1 MGLIADD
8 RRKPFSFRVF
18 SRLSWFLFRNVVL
31 RNGACFPGEI
41 ASPTGK
47 TGRDNAWNGA
57 DIFAPT
63 LMRFPFSRP
72 LKSRVSATLALALLG
87 ASFGSCSP
95 VEPLRPS
102 NAAMPVKTTA
112 NTTYRTPP
120 VPSVRPTGGAS
131 NVTINRIPVNGPYIA
146 ITFDDGPH
154 ATFTPRLLDML
165 RERNLKATFYVCG
178 NNAELYPD
186 LLRRMIAEGHE
197 IGNHSY
203 NHPNLGKMSQEQ
215 VRSQLSRTHEA
226 IVRATGI
233 APRTF
238 RPPYGS
244 FTQAQREWAMK
255 EYGYPTVL
263 WSVDPFDWKKP
274 GAGAI
279 TSRILGQTGSGGIIL
294 AHDIHGQ
301 TIDAM
306 PGTLDG
312 LSSKG
317 YRFVTVTQLMAM
329 RVDSAPQQ
337 TAPAIP

>member
-1 MGLIADD
+1 
-8 RRKPFSFRVF
+8 
-18 SRLSWFLFRNVVL
+18 
-31 RNGACFPGEI
+31 
-41 ASPTGK
+41 
-47 TGRDNAWNGA
+47 
-57 DIFAPT
+57 
-63 LMRFPFSRP
+63 MRFPFSRP
-72 LKSRVSATLALALLG
+72 LKRRVAATLALALLG

-95 VEPLRPS
+95 AEPLRPS

-112 NTTYRTPP
+112 NTAYRTPP
-120 VPSVRPTGGAS
+120 VQGARHMGAS
-131 NVTINRIPVNGPYIA
+131 SGVTLNRIPVNGPYIA

-154 ATFTPRLLDML
+154 GTLTPRLLDML
-165 RERNLKATFYVCG
+165 RERNIKATFYVCG

-233 APRTF
+233 APRTM

-279 TSRILGQTGSGGIIL
+279 TSRILAGTGNGGIIL
-294 AHDIHGQ
+294 AHDIHSQ

-306 PGTLDG
+306 PATLDG
-312 LSSKG
+312 LLSKG
-317 YRFVTVTQLMAM
+317 YRFVTVSQLRAM
-329 RVDSAPQQ
+329 RIDSAPQPS
-337 TAPAIP
+337 APAIP

>member
-1 MGLIADD
+1 LTKRAC
-8 RRKPFSFRVF
+8 
-18 SRLSWFLFRNVVL
+18 LS
-31 RNGACFPGEI
+31 GEI
-41 ASPTGK
+41 ATLAGK
-47 TGRDNAWNGA
+47 TRRDNVRAEA

-95 VEPLRPS
+95 VEPLKPS
-102 NAAMPVKTTA
+102 PAAMPVKTTA
-112 NTTYRTPP
+112 NTAYRTPP
-120 VPSVRPTGGAS
+120 VKSAHQPAVATG
-131 NVTINRIPVNGPYIA
+131 VTINRIPVNGPYIA

-165 RERNLKATFYVCG
+165 RQRNLKATFYVCG
-178 NNAELYPD
+178 NNCELYPD

-203 NHPNLGKMSQEQ
+203 NHPNLGKMSQDQ

-226 IVRATGI
+226 IVRATGV

-274 GAGAI
+274 GAGVI
-279 TSRILGQTGSGGIIL
+279 TSRILTGTGNGGIIL

-306 PGTLDG
+306 PATLDG
-312 LSSKG
+312 LVSRG
-317 YRFVTVTQLMAM
+317 YRFATVSQLIAM
-329 RVDSAPQQ
+329 RVDSAPQAS
-337 TAPAIP
+337 APAVP